1 MNYIQTEI
9 DGVWIIEPK
18 VFNDARGYF
27 MEAFKE
33 EEFRANIGDVHFVQ
47 DNESKSSF
55 GVLRGLHYQ
64 KGEYSQAKLVRVIK
78 GKVLDVAVDLRRSS
92 PTFGKYVSV
101 ELSEENKRQFFI
113 PRGFAHGFLVLS
125 EEAIFTY
132 KVDNGYA
139 PQAEASIRFNDET
152 IGIDWPVAESQFILS
167 EKDGHAVSFKDAEYF
182 EQDMKIAIVGTGY
195 VGLVTGTC
203 FAEIGVNV
211 ICVDTNSEKI
221 EALKQGIIPIYENGL
236 EEMVNRNAK
245 AGRLQFTTSLE
256 SCLNEVDVI
265 FSAVGTPPDED
276 GSADLSYVLEVARNI
291 GRNMTKYVLVVTKST
306 VPVGTAGK
314 VRMAIQNELD
324 KRGVQIDFDV
334 ASNPEFLKEGNAV
347 ADFMSPDRVVVGVE
361 SERAKKLMSKLYKPF
376 LLNNFRVIF
385 MDIPSAEMTK
395 YAANSMLATRISFMN
410 DIANLCELVGADVNM
425 VRSGIGSDTRIGRK
439 FLYPGIGY
447 GGSCF
452 PKDVKALIK
461 TAEQNGYRM
470 RVLQAVEEVNEK
482 QKSILFEKLQRHFNG
497 DLRDKTIALWG
508 LAFKPET
515 DDMRE
520 APSLILIDKLL
531 NAGCKVRVYDP
542 AAMTEC
548 RRRIG
553 DSVCYATDMYDA
565 ALDAD
570 ALMLVTEWKEF
581 RLPSW
586 AVIKKAMRTP
596 VLLDGRNI
604 YEKKEIEELGFTYH
618 CIGK

>member
-1 MNYIQTEI
+1 
-9 DGVWIIEPK
+9 
-18 VFNDARGYF
+18 
-27 MEAFKE
+27 
-33 EEFRANIGDVHFVQ
+33 
-47 DNESKSSF
+47 
-55 GVLRGLHYQ
+55 
-64 KGEYSQAKLVRVIK
+64 
-78 GKVLDVAVDLRRSS
+78 
-92 PTFGKYVSV
+92 
-101 ELSEENKRQFFI
+101 
-113 PRGFAHGFLVLS
+113 
-125 EEAIFTY
+125 
-132 KVDNGYA
+132 
-139 PQAEASIRFNDET
+139 
-152 IGIDWPVAESQFILS
+152 
-167 EKDGHAVSFKDAEYF
+167 
-182 EQDMKIAIVGTGY
+182 MKIAIVGTGY

-203 FAEIGVNV
+203 FAEIGVSV
-211 ICVDTNSEKI
+211 ICVDTNGEKI
-221 EALKQGIIPIYENGL
+221 EALKQGVIPIYENGL

-256 SCLNEVDVI
+256 SCLDEVDVI

-276 GSADLSYVLEVARNI
+276 GSADLSYVLEVARTI

-314 VRMAIQNELD
+314 VRATIQAELD
-324 KRGVQIDFDV
+324 KRGVRIEFDV
-334 ASNPEFLKEGNAV
+334 ASNPEFLKEGNAIN
-347 ADFMSPDRVVVGVE
+347 DFMSPDRVVVGVE
-361 SERAKKLMSKLYKPF
+361 SVRAEKLMSKLYKPF

-410 DIANLCELVGADVNM
+410 DIANLCEIVGADVNM

-461 TAEQNGYRM
+461 TAEQNGYTM
-470 RVLQAVEEVNEK
+470 RVLSAVEEVNEQ
-482 QKSILFEKLQRHFNG
+482 QKSVLFEKLMKHFDG
-497 DLRDKTIALWG
+497 DLKGKTIALWG

-520 APSLILIDKLL
+520 APALVLIDKLL
-531 NAGCKVRVYDP
+531 KAGCQVRAYDP
-542 AAMTEC
+542 AAVPEC
-548 RRRIG
+548 KRRIG
-553 DSVCYATDMYDA
+553 DSICYACDMYDA
-565 ALDAD
+565 VLDAD

-586 AVIKKAMRTP
+586 AVIRKTMAQQ
-596 VLLDGRNI
+596 VVLDGRNI
-604 YEKKEIEELGFTYH
+604 YEKKEMEELGFVYH